1 MSKSLDIQISTSE
14 VIFRVQNVSH
24 ISSQVA
30 EATKRLDAVAAPM
43 VQADDDENNE
53 ALICDAI
60 QAAIGTLQTALH
72 EYISSFSYGEVDSLV
87 EAIRNRNVLVFHFAL
102 TDNYQ
107 TNTIDAVILAMND
120 YIVNRTLAEWY
131 TVADTS
137 QASVYLEKANGNLVD
152 LLKSI
157 YRRKRPNRPLTK

>member
-1 MSKSLDIQISTSE
+1 MRKSLDIQISTNE

-24 ISSQVA
+24 IASQVA
-30 EATKRLDAVAAPM
+30 EATSRLDAVAAPM

-72 EYISSFSYGEVDSLV
+72 EYISSFSYGDVDSLV
-87 EAIRNRNVLVFHFAL
+87 EAIRNRNVLTFRFAL
-102 TDNYQ
+102 TDNFQ
-107 TNTIDAVILAMND
+107 TNAIDAVVSAMND
-120 YIVNRTLAEWY
+120 YIVNRTLVEWY

-137 QASVYLEKANGNLVD
+137 QASVYLEKANSNLVD

-157 YRRKRPNRPLTK
+157 YRRKRPNRPVTK

>member
-72 EYISSFSYGEVDSLV
+72 EYISSFSYNN
-87 EAIRNRNVLVFHFAL
+87 AIKL
-102 TDNYQ
+102 Y
-107 TNTIDAVILAMND
+107 
-120 YIVNRTLAEWY
+120 
-131 TVADTS
+131 
-137 QASVYLEKANGNLVD
+137 KD
-152 LLKSI
+152 LISI
-157 YRRKRPNRPLTK
+157 YCK

>member
-53 ALICDAI
+53 AESS
-60 QAAIGTLQTALH
+60 AIGELTVDVGIAIGKPL
-72 EYISSFSYGEVDSLV
+72 EYVVMSFTHKMEEQVVGV
-87 EAIRNRNVLVFHFAL
+87 
-102 TDNYQ
+102 
-107 TNTIDAVILAMND
+107 
-120 YIVNRTLAEWY
+120 
-131 TVADTS
+131 
-137 QASVYLEKANGNLVD
+137 
-152 LLKSI
+152 
-157 YRRKRPNRPLTK
+157 